1 MLSLLSHC
9 PKNNMN
15 LRVKNEKMSLS
26 LLSHCPKNNMNLC
39 AKKMKKM
46 SLSLDGPFSMRISV
60 I

>member
-39 AKKMKKM
+39 AKK
-46 SLSLDGPFSMRISV
+46 
-60 I
+60 